1 MSAQQTASWIYA
13 EEFATDDPVVDAA
26 RRKGHELGASP
37 VSPATGATLR
47 LLANASKA
55 RTAVEI
61 GSGAGVSG
69 LYLLQGMP
77 SDGVLT
83 TIDIEPANHKATR
96 ATFSAAGIPTQHT
109 RAICGDA
116 LDMLP
121 RLADRGYDLV
131 FVDGDERE
139 YPQYVDQALRLLRTD
154 GVLIVNDMLW
164 HGRVADPAA
173 RDETTVLLRDLGKEL
188 RDDDR
193 LEVTLLPVGG
203 GLLVGTR
210 R

>member
-1 MSAQQTASWIYA
+1 MSAQKPASWVYT
-13 EEFATDDPVVDAA
+13 EEFISDLPVMDAA
-26 RRKGHELGASP
+26 RRRGHELGATP
-37 VSPATGATLR
+37 VSPGVGATLR
-47 LLANASKA
+47 VLAAAAKT

-77 SDGVLT
+77 ADGVLT
-83 TIDIEPANHKATR
+83 TIERNMECHKAART
-96 ATFSAAGIPTQHT
+96 TFRAAGIPTQHT
-109 RAICGDA
+109 RAINGDA

-131 FVDGDERE
+131 FIDGDETE
-139 YPQYVDQALRLLRTD
+139 YADYVSQAVRLLRPGGLLVID
-154 GVLIVNDMLW
+154 DMLW
-164 HGRVADPAA
+164 HDRVSDPAA
-173 RDETTVLLRDLGKEL
+173 RDETTVNLRDLGKEL
-188 RDDDR
+188 RDDDN
-193 LEVTLLPVGG
+193 LEVALLPVGG

>member
-1 MSAQQTASWIYA
+1 MNAHQSASWVYT
-13 EEFATDDPVVDAA
+13 EEFAGDDPVLDAA
-26 RRKGHELGASP
+26 RRRGHELGATP
-37 VSPATGATLR
+37 VSPSAGAVLR
-47 LLANASKA
+47 LLATASKA

-83 TIDIEPANHKATR
+83 TIDIEPANHKAAR
-96 ATFSAAGIPTQHT
+96 ATFQAAGIPSQHT

-131 FVDGDERE
+131 FIDGDERE
-139 YPQYVDQALRLLRTD
+139 YAEYIDQALRLLRTD

-173 RDETTVLLRDLGKEL
+173 RDEVTVLLRDLGKEL

-193 LEVTLLPVGG
+193 LDVALLAVGG

-210 R
+210 T

>member
-1 MSAQQTASWIYA
+1 MNAQKPASWVYT
-13 EEFATDDPVVDAA
+13 EEFASDDPVLDAA
-26 RRKGHELGASP
+26 RRRGQELGAAP
-37 VSPATGATLR
+37 VSPAVGATLR
-47 LLANASKA
+47 LLATASRA

-96 ATFSAAGIPTQHT
+96 ATFRSAGVPSQHT
-109 RAICGDA
+109 RVICGDA

-131 FVDGDERE
+131 FVDGDELEFAE
-139 YPQYVDQALRLLRTD
+139 YVTQALRLLRTD
-154 GVLIVNDMLW
+154 GVLIVHNMLW
-164 HGRVADPAA
+164 HGRVAEPAA
-173 RDETTVLLRDLGKEL
+173 RDATTVLLRDLGKEL
-188 RDDDR
+188 REDER
-193 LEVTLLPVGG
+193 LDVALLPVGG

>member
-1 MSAQQTASWIYA
+1 MNAQQSASWVYR
-13 EEFATDDPVVDAA
+13 EEFARDDPVIDAA
-26 RRKGHELGASP
+26 RRRGHELGAAP
-37 VSPATGATLR
+37 VSAAVGAVLR
-47 LLANASKA
+47 LLGTSSRA

-69 LYLLQGMP
+69 LYLLEGMP

-83 TIDIEPANHKATR
+83 TIDIEPAHHKAALASFR
-96 ATFSAAGIPTQHT
+96 AAGVPTQHT

-131 FVDGDERE
+131 FIDGDEHE
-139 YPQYVDQALRLLRTD
+139 YAQYIDQALRLLRTD
-154 GVLIVNDMLW
+154 GVLIVHNMLW

-173 RDETTVLLRDLGKEL
+173 RDETTVRLRDLGKEL
-188 RDDDR
+188 RDDER
-193 LEVTLLPVGG
+193 LDVTLLPVGG
-203 GLLVGTR
+203 GLLLGTR
-210 R
+210 N